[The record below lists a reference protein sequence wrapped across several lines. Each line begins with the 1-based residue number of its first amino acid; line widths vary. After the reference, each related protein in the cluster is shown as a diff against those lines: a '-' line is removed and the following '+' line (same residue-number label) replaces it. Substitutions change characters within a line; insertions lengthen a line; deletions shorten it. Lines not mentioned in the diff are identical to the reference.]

1 MSRKLIIYTTSTMV
15 VSTADTAV
23 ANEATATVEA
33 ETQTQTNEGDGD
45 TMQNRTDQPTW
56 KYETNSKQ

>member
-1 MSRKLIIYTTSTMV
+1 MV
-15 VSTADTAV
+15 VSTADAAV

-33 ETQTQTNEGDGD
+33 ETQTNEGDGD

-56 KYETNSKQ
+56 KYETHSKQ